1 MSHKGLTSD
10 TILIII
16 RHPEKG
22 EEANGKAVCE
32 EIRKIIS
39 GKDSPLVTFHD
50 ATHMSSANAAYAAE
64 FKELDKVVSDRLV
77 EVVCATP
84 GSIPR
89 MMAHTVAMFSD
100 KDWSIFKSL
109 TDAVEYINTRGF
121 SLTEQELARS
131 ATVSVKAR

>member
-22 EEANGKAVCE
+22 EEANGKAV
-32 EIRKIIS
+32 
-39 GKDSPLVTFHD
+39 
-50 ATHMSSANAAYAAE
+50 
-64 FKELDKVVSDRLV
+64 SDRLA

-109 TDAVEYINTRGF
+109 TEAVEYINTRGF
-121 SLTEQELARS
+121 TLTGQELAGPG
-131 ATVSVKAR
+131 TVIVKSR

>member
-1 MSHKGLTSD
+1 LSHKGLTSD

-22 EEANGKAVCE
+22 EEANGKAVGD

-39 GKDSPLVTFHD
+39 RSGGPVVMFHD
-50 ATHMSSANAAYAAE
+50 ATHMTSANAAYAAQ
-64 FKELDKVVSDRLV
+64 FKELDKAVSDRLV

-109 TDAVEYINTRGF
+109 TEAVESINTRGF
-121 SLTEQELARS
+121 TLTGQELAGPG
-131 ATVSVKAR
+131 TVIVKSR